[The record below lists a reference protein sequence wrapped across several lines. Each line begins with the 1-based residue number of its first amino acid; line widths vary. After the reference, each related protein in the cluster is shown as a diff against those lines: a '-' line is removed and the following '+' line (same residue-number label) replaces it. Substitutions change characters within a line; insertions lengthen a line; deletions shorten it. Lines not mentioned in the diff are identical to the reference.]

1 MYLNLDLLY
10 NVNNYFFTLFYYEN
24 DCKYTYTVYSP
35 KTLRS
40 VFVTS
45 LNKIFYIK
53 FPLKYEKTF
62 FKVTKNIPFELDKD
76 AIDYLNA
83 IKLNKIKLNLN

>member
-35 KTLRS
+35 KTLKLL
-40 VFVTS
+40 FVNS
-45 LNKIFYIK
+45 LNKILYLNSLIQY
-53 FPLKYEKTF
+53 PQKTD
-62 FKVTKNIPFELDKD
+62 FKITKNIPFELDKD
-76 AIDYLNA
+76 AIDFLN
-83 IKLNKIKLNLN
+83 IFEIRKPLN